1 MEAYSIT
8 DRLKRTV
15 APHGLT
21 GAEIKRLNGALHLM
35 KRQVRHMGELWFL
48 STAKGATFDVIAKIQ
63 KWIGRL
69 QGDNDLFKYS
79 AWVFEIHPKLHAH
92 FIFIG
97 NHNIADALRRSARCA
112 GSDVRL
118 VIDPDGLSKK
128 YLVKERTPQ
137 AGYGRTDLG
146 GRMGGSHKLNDGE
159 KWDRVRLSA
168 ELYRDAL
175 EAGLIQDW
183 ARTNAKRAAQRK
195 ERKLQR
201 LYPKKAPCLS
211 GQISLFPDLKP
222 PSRLRD
228 FRGGPVPPA
237 VAEEIKFRRRQRG
250 LTQGHL
256 GALVGRSRGQLA
268 NAFRGHDPISARVV
282 NRLRDVL
289 LTAPDQRDKKA

>member
-1 MEAYSIT
+1 
-8 DRLKRTV
+8 
-15 APHGLT
+15 
-21 GAEIKRLNGALHLM
+21 M

-48 STAKGATFDVIAKIQ
+48 STAKGATFDAIAKIQ

-79 AWVFEIHPKLHAH
+79 AWVFETHPKLHAH

-97 NHNIADALRRSARCA
+97 NHNIADALRRSAICA
-112 GSDVRL
+112 DSDVRL
-118 VIDPDGLSKK
+118 VIDTDGLSKK

-146 GRMGGSHKLNDGE
+146 GRMAGSHKLNDGE

-201 LYPKKAPCLS
+201 LYPKKAPRPS
-211 GQISLFPDLKP
+211 GQILLFPELSKP
-222 PSRLRD
+222 VARLQS
-228 FRGGPVPPA
+228 FGGGFVPA
-237 VAEEIKFRRRQRG
+237 TVAAEIEFRRRQRG
-250 LTQGHL
+250 LTQRQL
-256 GALVGRSRGQLA
+256 AKLVGRSQGQLA
-268 NAFRGHDPISARVV
+268 NAFRGHDPIAGSVV
-282 NRLRDVL
+282 NRLREVL
-289 LTAPDQRDKKA
+289 LRTAPDQQCLAQAN